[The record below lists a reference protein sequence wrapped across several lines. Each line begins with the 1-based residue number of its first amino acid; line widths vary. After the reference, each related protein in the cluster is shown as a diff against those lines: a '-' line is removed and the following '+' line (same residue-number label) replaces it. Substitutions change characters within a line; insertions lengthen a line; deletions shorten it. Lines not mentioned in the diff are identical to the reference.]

1 MSSHPDDAPSSNTEH
16 PGSPDPTIN
25 DLLVDN
31 AEQQPK
37 NRPKRA
43 LRVWLIVLGAL
54 VALVLVGAGSIFV
67 YGVQTL
73 NTIKR
78 EPGLLPSDRPTV
90 PVEELV
96 SQPLNFLVLGTDAD
110 YGMDRGRS
118 DVMML
123 VHSDPS
129 REKLYLISLPR
140 DLWVPIPGHGTNK
153 INAAYAFGGAPLAVK
168 TVEKLLGV
176 RIDNVALTS
185 FNGFFQL
192 IDDIGGVTVFNTNPS
207 TNEGIRFPRGDVKLD
222 GKSAL
227 AYVRQRKGLPRGD
240 FDRAERQR
248 LVMKAIVDK
257 VASKQTLSDPGKL
270 LGVIKTM
277 SKSVTVDDSLTN
289 KRILSLVQELQ
300 VTSGEDIEHLQVPV
314 GGFGTSKAGASYV
327 KLDKAGMAKLS
338 DALNNGRMNDYGN

>member
-1 MSSHPDDAPSSNTEH
+1 MHDQLANQRGYHKEYRDGAALDAEVTEQVALMVAVCLDVTEH
-16 PGSPDPTIN
+16 DTQRQHARRGDQGQS
-25 DLLVDN
+25 
-31 AEQQPK
+31 E
-37 NRPKRA
+37 R
-43 LRVWLIVLGAL
+43 IV
-54 VALVLVGAGSIFV
+54 AG
-67 YGVQTL
+67 
-73 NTIKR
+73 
-78 EPGLLPSDRPTV
+78 EC
-90 PVEELV
+90 
-96 SQPLNFLVLGTDAD
+96 
-110 YGMDRGRS
+110 
-118 DVMML
+118 
-123 VHSDPS
+123 
-129 REKLYLISLPR
+129 
-140 DLWVPIPGHGTNK
+140 
-153 INAAYAFGGAPLAVK
+153 
-168 TVEKLLGV
+168 
-176 RIDNVALTS
+176 
-185 FNGFFQL
+185 
-192 IDDIGGVTVFNTNPS
+192 
-207 TNEGIRFPRGDVKLD
+207 DVKLD